1 MATGGFGLEYW
12 LQWQVLI
19 CALIFLIPA
28 IISIRLITTT
38 KNNNTPTINYH
49 HLWMPYWKNLHPI
62 WLLIYRIFAFVS
74 MAYLLYQTVTQFG
87 FFVFFFYTQSAC
99 YSIFILISLGTV
111 ISAHGC
117 WMLYNDH
124 SLSIPNEE
132 KDKFLKKDS
141 IPVEDSM
148 AKDNEA
154 SIKLQMQFN
163 QEAGFWGNLMQNIY
177 QTCAGAV
184 LLTDIVFWCLLL
196 PFQTGDNFKLTLLI
210 GCMHFFN
217 AVFLII
223 DSALNSLHF
232 SWHGLT
238 YFVLWSSV
246 YIVFQWIMHV
256 CCFSW
261 WPYPFLDLATPW
273 APAWYLGIALFHLP
287 CYGLY
292 LLLFKA
298 KVSMFPRAFIRWLP
312 PYPFF

>member
-1 MATGGFGLEYW
+1 
-12 LQWQVLI
+12 
-19 CALIFLIPA
+19 
-28 IISIRLITTT
+28 
-38 KNNNTPTINYH
+38 
-49 HLWMPYWKNLHPI
+49 
-62 WLLIYRIFAFVS
+62 
-74 MAYLLYQTVTQFG
+74 
-87 FFVFFFYTQSAC
+87 
-99 YSIFILISLGTV
+99 
-111 ISAHGC
+111 
-117 WMLYNDH
+117 MLNKEH
-124 SLSIPNEE
+124 SLSIPNKE

-223 DSALNSLHF
+223 DSALNSLVSNRFCDHFIFISFEYYYLFVLLLLVSVSCAAF

-238 YFVLWSSV
+238 YFVLYSSV
-246 YIVFQWIMHV
+246 YIVFQWVMHV

-273 APAWYLGIALFHLP
+273 APTWYLGIALFHLP

-298 KVSMFPRAFIRWLP
+298 KVSMFPRAFIRVVASEKQL
-312 PYPFF
+312 